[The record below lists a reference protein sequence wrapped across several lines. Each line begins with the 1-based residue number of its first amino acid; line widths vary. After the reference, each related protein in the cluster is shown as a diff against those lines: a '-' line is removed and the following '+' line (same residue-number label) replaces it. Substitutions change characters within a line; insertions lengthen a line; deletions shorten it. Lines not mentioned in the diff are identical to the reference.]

1 MGREKRN
8 YWHRYSTYRTDA
20 GDVDLFL
27 IAGPS
32 IRDIIERYTD
42 LTGKSV
48 MLPKAALGY
57 LGSSMYYPELPENS
71 DDAVLEF
78 IDTTHEEDI
87 PVDGFQL
94 SSGYCAVETEQGIK
108 RCTFTWNNKR
118 FKDPADWFARW
129 SSAALSFR
137 PTSNPACCWFT
148 PCWKR

>member
-1 MGREKRN
+1 MPRRPIPCTNTSRSTRN

-78 IDTTHEEDI
+78 IDTTHENRA
-87 PVDGFQL
+87 GHQAL
-94 SSGYCAVETEQGIK
+94 HLHLEQQ
-108 RCTFTWNNKR
+108 
-118 FKDPADWFARW
+118 
-129 SSAALSFR
+129 AL
-137 PTSNPACCWFT
+137 
-148 PCWKR
+148 

>member
-1 MGREKRN
+1 
-8 YWHRYSTYRTDA
+8 
-20 GDVDLFL
+20 
-27 IAGPS
+27 
-32 IRDIIERYTD
+32 
-42 LTGKSV
+42 
-48 MLPKAALGY
+48 
-57 LGSSMYYPELPENS
+57 MYYPELPENS